1 MLSLSAHFFFF
12 HEIFDFYVICF
23 EEDGSTNI
31 EYSIDGKSC
40 IDHNNASNDNLITF
54 STVEENDCKDIS
66 FSESIHCNDQF
77 VVKKN
82 ENTFSNS
89 PLISSSLVNLSY
101 KQNFIQAYNYFT
113 TIQSNLIQQLKTV
126 SLLI

>member
-1 MLSLSAHFFFF
+1 M
-12 HEIFDFYVICF
+12 FDFNVICF
-23 EEDGSTNI
+23 EKDGSTNI

-40 IDHNNASNDNLITF
+40 IDHSNASNNNLISF
-54 STVEENDCKDIS
+54 STVEKNDCKDIS

>member
-12 HEIFDFYVICF
+12 HEIFDFYIICF

-77 VVKKN
+77 VVKKI
-82 ENTFSNS
+82 EKTFSNS
-89 PLISSSLVNLSY
+89 PLISSSLIDLSV
-101 KQNFIQAYNYFT
+101 KQNFIKVFNNFN
-113 TIQSNLIQQLKTV
+113 TIQSNSIRQLKTV